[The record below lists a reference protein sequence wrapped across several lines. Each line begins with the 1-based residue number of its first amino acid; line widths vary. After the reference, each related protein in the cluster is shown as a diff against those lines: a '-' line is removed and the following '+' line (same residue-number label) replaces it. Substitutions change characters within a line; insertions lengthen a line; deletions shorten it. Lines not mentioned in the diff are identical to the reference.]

1 MRASS
6 VPSSSQCSE
15 SESESAPLSLPALEL
30 PGASL
35 DEISIVYKFGGSS
48 VANFE
53 RVVEVTDIICAFK
66 DNAPAVV
73 VSAMGKTTN
82 NLLAAGELAEAMCK
96 NKARGSVTTD
106 DIEELEPV
114 ATIRKLHEETCHKLG
129 LDDDVAKD
137 VDSLL
142 RDLVGLLVGV
152 ALLGECSVRARDS
165 LVSYGERMSSRIVA
179 GALEAR
185 GVPAVALDA
194 FRIGVTT
201 NDEFGNAVV
210 MYEETYEALGN
221 ALARRGGRKQVPII
235 TGFLGKGQTTGAIT
249 TLGRGG
255 SDLSATLI
263 GAALRLPEVQVWK
276 DVDGILSCDPRI
288 LDDASLACPVSM
300 LTYDE
305 ATELSFYGATVLHP
319 ASMRPALDMADKC
332 ARGEKD
338 CRPMNVRVKNSYNR
352 DAEGT
357 LITNT
362 RDLTDTLLT
371 SIVVKRGVTVLDILS
386 TRMVGSYGFL
396 SKAFDIFKQ
405 QEISVDMVAT
415 SECALSVTLDPA
427 GIWSRDLFDEEL
439 ENLRLA
445 LIDEGFRRVD
455 VSKDRAII
463 SLVCNAGRSSELLA
477 RVGRVL
483 SDEGIRIIMSSQG
496 ASASNISFVVVEEQA
511 TEAARVLHNEFFEK

>member
-1 MRASS
+1 
-6 VPSSSQCSE
+6 
-15 SESESAPLSLPALEL
+15 
-30 PGASL
+30 
-35 DEISIVYKFGGSS
+35 
-48 VANFE
+48 
-53 RVVEVTDIICAFK
+53 
-66 DNAPAVV
+66 
-73 VSAMGKTTN
+73 
-82 NLLAAGELAEAMCK
+82 
-96 NKARGSVTTD
+96 
-106 DIEELEPV
+106 
-114 ATIRKLHEETCHKLG
+114 
-129 LDDDVAKD
+129 
-137 VDSLL
+137 
-142 RDLVGLLVGV
+142 
-152 ALLGECSVRARDS
+152 
-165 LVSYGERMSSRIVA
+165 
-179 GALEAR
+179 
-185 GVPAVALDA
+185 
-194 FRIGVTT
+194 
-201 NDEFGNAVV
+201 
-210 MYEETYEALGN
+210 
-221 ALARRGGRKQVPII
+221 
-235 TGFLGKGQTTGAIT
+235 
-249 TLGRGG
+249 
-255 SDLSATLI
+255 
-263 GAALRLPEVQVWK
+263 
-276 DVDGILSCDPRI
+276 
-288 LDDASLACPVSM
+288 
-300 LTYDE
+300 
-305 ATELSFYGATVLHP
+305 
-319 ASMRPALDMADKC
+319 
-332 ARGEKD
+332 
-338 CRPMNVRVKNSYNR
+338 MNVRVKNSYNR